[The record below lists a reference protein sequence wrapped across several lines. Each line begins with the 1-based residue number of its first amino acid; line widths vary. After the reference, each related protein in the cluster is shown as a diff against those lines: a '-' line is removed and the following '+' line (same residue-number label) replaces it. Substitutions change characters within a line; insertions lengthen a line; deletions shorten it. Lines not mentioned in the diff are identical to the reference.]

1 MKESGTSVVRP
12 GFIAGAFH
20 RLSNHILHGGTW
32 TVRTVE
38 PGSGG
43 LGSAEFGWGR
53 RWGGGGGGEFTTSHL
68 FWQLNQGGRFKGLS
82 GGASVPCGAIF

>member
-20 RLSNHILHGGTW
+20 RLSNRVLHGRTW
-32 TVRTVE
+32 TVRTAE

-43 LGSAEFGWGR
+43 LGSAEFGWG
-53 RWGGGGGGEFTTSHL
+53 GGGGVGVEGGNL
-68 FWQLNQGGRFKGLS
+68 QLHICSCNGRFKGLS
-82 GGASVPCGAIF
+82 GGASVLCGAIF

>member
-20 RLSNHILHGGTW
+20 RLSNRVLHGRTW
-32 TVRTVE
+32 TARTAE

-43 LGSAEFGWGR
+43 LGSAEFGWGAELG
-53 RWGGGGGGEFTTSHL
+53 WGNL
-68 FWQLNQGGRFKGLS
+68 QLHICSCNSTKVGDSR
-82 GGASVPCGAIF
+82 A